1 MFESDAFIFLVF
13 ELCRHGELFD
23 YLTSVVT
30 LSEKKTRYIMRY
42 TKVNFMGKFLLTNIL
57 LSVFRQIFEGVD
69 YIHSRNIAHR
79 DLKPENI
86 LLDDNLNVKITDFG
100 FARHLDE
107 GAKLYGE
114 SFYFY
119 YFVNSNRQCLENP
132 NLTNFHQC
140 HEFTSQ
146 SSFSSNFKNS
156 QKKTSVKIFHTFSD
170 TWNESPMISGI
181 KTHTNT
187 AKSAHKALQ

>member
-1 MFESDAFIFLVF
+1 MPSRRTVRLLNFGCYFIREEDQIHYEV
-13 ELCRHGELFD
+13 H
-23 YLTSVVT
+23 
-30 LSEKKTRYIMRY
+30 
-42 TKVNFMGKFLLTNIL
+42 KVNFMGKFLLTVIL

-132 NLTNFHQC
+132 NLTNFHQG

-146 SSFSSNFKNS
+146 LSFSSNFKNS

-170 TWNESPMISGI
+170 TWNESQWFPELKLIQTQQ
-181 KTHTNT
+181 KVRTKLFN
-187 AKSAHKALQ
+187 K